1 MSCPKRFTPHEE
13 AAIRMVYYSAPRE
26 ARFPR
31 KEIAVVIR
39 KSCSWLDAKARKG
52 GFVRYFRHGREAFY
66 IKGEVDDYF
75 DGLPPRN
82 STSDPGS

>member
-1 MSCPKRFTPHEE
+1 MSARKKFTPHEQAVLRAE
-13 AAIRMVYYSAPRE
+13 YRVAPRSE
-26 ARFPR
+26 RFPR
-31 KEIAVVIR
+31 KVVAVIIR
-39 KSCSWLDAKARKG
+39 KSCSWLDAKASKG

-82 STSDPGS
+82 STSDGC